1 MSTSGFYQASGDLLI
16 TCDLCWWEGF
26 VPAVEDYERMSLTW
40 VCGGCGHEEE
50 MDLGHDEDA

>member
-1 MSTSGFYQASGDLLI
+1 MSTSGFHQASGDLLI

-50 MDLGHDEDA
+50 EDLKC